1 MPPIFMISI
10 CPSVQALATVSQVAR
25 ISPAAVLPPRTIGL
39 AACKIRV
46 GNRQLFNIDSC
57 CFPLNAQ
64 KCVARI
70 TGKPLRRKEQILA
83 DNTKERTQ
91 AEAQFK
97 KTQKQKEGAEAMAA
111 YVVDAHAVRA
121 KTARLRELRLAKE
134 AADKAVK
141 EKPVEKAKKRST

>member
-1 MPPIFMISI
+1 
-10 CPSVQALATVSQVAR
+10 
-25 ISPAAVLPPRTIGL
+25 
-39 AACKIRV
+39 
-46 GNRQLFNIDSC
+46 
-57 CFPLNAQ
+57 
-64 KCVARI
+64 
-70 TGKPLRRKEQILA
+70 LA

-111 YVVDAHAVRA
+111 YVADAHAVRV